1 MSLEFSINNNN
12 RIKISLKIILRRSK
26 KESELK

>member
-12 RIKISLKIILRRSK
+12 RIKISLKIILKKSK
-26 KESELK
+26 KASKLK